1 MVPWSWDLEAL
12 SPVLRERKPEMR
24 SPTRFARARLRRA
37 AAAAFLVAGSVIIL
51 ATMSLAGTAA
61 ADPKG
66 NNGTVKIDGVAL
78 QDGQANEPH
87 VACQFAVE
95 FYGYDKGDLKASV
108 TFELQSPTKRAS
120 GSQVL
125 LTDTLPI
132 GGDPA
137 GGGTDLDASKL
148 YTLDF
153 TGVTPH
159 ATQGYHVKVTI
170 HADGSRGADTKHKVF
185 WVQPCV
191 TTTTTT
197 TTAPPTTTTTTAA
210 TTTTSTSTPT
220 TPTTVTTA
228 AVLPQQQTTTTT
240 APTAVLGEQITRP
253 ETTLPRTGSGASRL
267 GLIGGSA
274 LLLGG
279 LALLLSRPGRT
290 AWTS

>member
-1 MVPWSWDLEAL
+1 
-12 SPVLRERKPEMR
+12 MR
-24 SPTRFARARLRRA
+24 VRTGLIRSRLRRA
-37 AAAAFLVAGSVIIL
+37 SAVGLVVAGSVVVL

-66 NNGTVKIDGVAL
+66 NNGTIKIDGVVL
-78 QDGQANEPH
+78 QGGQANEPH
-87 VACQFAVE
+87 VACQLAVE
-95 FYGYDKGDLKASV
+95 FYGYDQGDLNASV

-125 LTDTLPI
+125 LTDTLSI

-153 TGVTPH
+153 TGVTPQVK
-159 ATQGYHVKVTI
+159 QGYHVKVTV

-185 WVQPCV
+185 WVQPCE
-191 TTTTTT
+191 TTTT
-197 TTAPPTTTTTTAA
+197 TTAPSTTTTTTAA
-210 TTTTSTSTPT
+210 TTTSSTPT
-220 TPTTVTTA
+220 SPTTVTTA
-228 AVLPQQQTTTTT
+228 AVLPQQQTTATT
-240 APTAVLGEQITRP
+240 APTVVLGEQVSRP

-267 GLIGGSA
+267 SLIGGSV

-279 LALLLSRPGRT
+279 LSLLFSRPGRT
-290 AWTS
+290 ARIS